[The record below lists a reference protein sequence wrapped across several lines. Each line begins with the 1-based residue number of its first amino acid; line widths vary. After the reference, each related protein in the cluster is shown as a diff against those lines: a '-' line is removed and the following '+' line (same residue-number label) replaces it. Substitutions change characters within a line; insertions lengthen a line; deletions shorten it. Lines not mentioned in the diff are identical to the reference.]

1 MPEQNPTWQQPQ
13 EIAPVV
19 RAFPA
24 HVIGTL
30 LPDLPDIPATYDQR
44 KHWTAFATALAIDN
58 WDGHDPALIKRD
70 DVDAD
75 LAWTHITTVL
85 GSFQPRFE
93 HKVAGVAWLL
103 SLWFRDVVPRSQIE
117 DDPEEATA

>member
-1 MPEQNPTWQQPQ
+1 M
-13 EIAPVV
+13 

-24 HVIGTL
+24 HVTGTL
-30 LPDLPDIPATYDQR
+30 LPELTDIPADFDQQQR
-44 KHWTAFATALAIDN
+44 WTSFATSLAVGN

-70 DVDAD
+70 DVDSE
-75 LAWTHITTVL
+75 LAWAHITTVL

-103 SLWFRDVVPRSQIE
+103 SLWFRDVVPCSEIE
-117 DDPEEATA
+117 HEPEESAA